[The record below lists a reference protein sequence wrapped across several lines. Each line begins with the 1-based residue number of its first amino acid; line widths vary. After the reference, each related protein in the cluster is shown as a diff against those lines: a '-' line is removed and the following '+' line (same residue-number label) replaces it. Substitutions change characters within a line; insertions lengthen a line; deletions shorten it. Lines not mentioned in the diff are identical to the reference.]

1 MSDYGDS
8 DYEEMS
14 MEGDE
19 GGYSDDEGFA
29 YSDQDEGVASPVAK
43 HSKVRRKAR
52 DGVLSCWAAPDRLL
66 MCRRHFGGR
75 AGRSFLPATCACAVR
90 PALPHGLVGS
100 MHSPC

>member
-29 YSDQDEGVASPVAK
+29 YSDQEEGVASPVAK
-43 HSKVRRKAR
+43 VNKVRGQA
-52 DGVLSCWAAPDRLL
+52 LSRPPKLL
-66 MCRRHFGGR
+66 G
-75 AGRSFLPATCACAVR
+75 CA
-90 PALPHGLVGS
+90 
-100 MHSPC
+100 